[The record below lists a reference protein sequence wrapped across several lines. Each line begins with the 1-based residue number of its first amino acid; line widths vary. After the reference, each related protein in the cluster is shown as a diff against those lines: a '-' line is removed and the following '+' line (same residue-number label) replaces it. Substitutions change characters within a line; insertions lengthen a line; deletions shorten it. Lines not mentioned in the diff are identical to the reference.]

1 MSAIKDQVVNRLT
14 IRESKL
20 VDMIRL
26 KELLQKDG
34 FKVHINDHYLVF
46 YKGKVRLD
54 ENIF

>member
-1 MSAIKDQVVNRLT
+1 MAAIKDQVVNRLT

-46 YKGKVRLD
+46 YKGKLRLD